1 MPLEIARLCLGLLIT
16 GLHRHIADFMMER
29 ERALVLIFRQRG
41 VPVPAALST
50 QAARNLYFW
59 IGIFIV
65 SVELLRLYQL
75 AH

>member
-1 MPLEIARLCLGLLIT
+1 
-16 GLHRHIADFMMER
+16 
-29 ERALVLIFRQRG
+29 VLIFRQRG